1 MSSLTDEAKEKL
13 RVIVQRHYDC
23 LADCQSFREVVFDR
37 QVIKIQLEE
46 AKQEELTGLGCSMT
60 LVLPGRRSCL

>member
-23 LADCQSFREVVFDR
+23 FREVFFDR
-37 QVIKIQLEE
+37 QVIKIQLED